1 MPVVRRKRNPDGS
14 FGELENVFN
23 QETDS
28 DKIKRLEATNA
39 QLAYEAIEKDLKI
52 EELSN
57 NQAELTY
64 QLMMK
69 GVL

>member
-1 MPVVRRKRNPDGS
+1 MPLVIRKRNPDGS
-14 FGELENVFN
+14 FGNLVNVFKR
-23 QETDS
+23 ETES
-28 DKIKRLEATNA
+28 DKIERLEATNA

>member
-1 MPVVRRKRNPDGS
+1 MPVVRRRRNPDGS
-14 FGELENVFN
+14 FGELEKLFEG
-23 QETDS
+23 ETDQE
-28 DKIKRLEATNA
+28 KMERLEATNA
-39 QLAYEAIEKDLKI
+39 QLAYEAIEKDLKF
-52 EELSN
+52 EEISN